1 MKKIIRKKEQP
12 KPEAARSAQN
22 QNEWNFA
29 NRIKVDSFKNFRQ
42 NGSQNDQ
49 TFDPYFLYGSPNR
62 PGMLYRMRWEHPM
75 IKSYSDAK
83 RNAISNL
90 SFGFAPKDNKMESIT
105 AAYLFDQEFRNMK
118 TGTLASWVADTYDYV
133 STYGSIIWFF
143 DYSEDKKLRMIP
155 IESQQISSWSM
166 DEYGVDVDK
175 FYLHNNNVLDSGI
188 HNFAWIGKKRI
199 NDDYRGA
206 SELRS
211 LADIYAIYMEDTT
224 AYVAER
230 RLHKGILYMQPIPG
244 ETPGEDSYRSAE
256 DFMVSFYQGQGY
268 PPVLPPGFD
277 LKYLQASSPAIMV
290 VPEMIRLS
298 EDAIS
303 KALQNNI
310 NAMTSGGSF
319 ALGSEVNDEDREHK
333 SNSIDYFLQILNGDF
348 DPISK
353 IFERMCTVYGIN
365 PQYCPRLVALDN
377 TDLKISEI
385 QENLTNLLDSGVL
398 SPSDVTSDDKNKL
411 LEEMGLNPK
420 EEINQEDTN
429 G

>member
-1 MKKIIRKKEQP
+1 MKKIIKKQTSE
-12 KPEAARSAQN
+12 KPDAVRPN
-22 QNEWNFA
+22 QNENQWNFQ
-29 NRIKVDSFKNFRQ
+29 NRIKINQFKSYRQ
-42 NGSQNDQ
+42 NGSENDQ
-49 TFDPYFLYGSPNR
+49 TFEPKHLYGSPNR
-62 PGMLYRMRWEHPM
+62 PGLLYRMRWEHPL

-83 RNAISNL
+83 RNAVANL
-90 SFGFAPKDNKMESIT
+90 KFGFEPKDSSMESIS
-105 AAYLFDQEFRNMK
+105 AAYLFEKEFNNMA
-118 TGTLASWVADTYDYV
+118 TGNLATWVAETYDYV

-143 DYSEDKKLRMIP
+143 DFSDNQRLRMIP
-155 IESQQISSWSM
+155 IESQQISSWTM
-166 DEYGVDVDK
+166 DEYGVDVKK
-175 FYLHNNNVLDSGI
+175 FYLWNQNVLDVDL

-244 ETPGEDSYRSAE
+244 ETPGEDAYRSAE
-256 DFMVSFYQGQGY
+256 DYMVSFYQGQGY

-303 KALQNNI
+303 KALQKNI
-310 NAMTSGGSF
+310 NAMTSGGSY
-319 ALGSEVNDEDREHK
+319 ALGTEVNNEDREHK

-348 DPISK
+348 DPSSK

-365 PQYCPRLVALDN
+365 PKYCPRLVAIDN
-377 TDLKISEI
+377 TDLKVREI
-385 QENLTNLLDSGVL
+385 QENLTNLIDAEVL
-398 SPSDVTSDDKNKL
+398 APSDISEEDKTSL
-411 LEEMGLNPK
+411 LEEMGLNPIEIE
-420 EEINQEDTN
+420 EEI
-429 G
+429 